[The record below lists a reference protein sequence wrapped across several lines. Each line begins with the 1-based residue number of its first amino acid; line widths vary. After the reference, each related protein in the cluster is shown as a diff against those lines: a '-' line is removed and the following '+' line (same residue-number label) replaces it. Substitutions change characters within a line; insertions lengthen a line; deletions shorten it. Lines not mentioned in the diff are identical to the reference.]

1 LTVIHRSS
9 EKVGYWAKGFPQGVP
24 VLGSHH
30 QLTIQDLN
38 SFLDLHKI
46 PVSTTLDQ
54 LGKSKIFLGSNNYLL
69 FPVVVALNQHLHI
82 LNVLKEF
89 LLFNTES

>member
-1 LTVIHRSS
+1 LDKGTSRARTQT
-9 EKVGYWAKGFPQGVP
+9 WAKGFPQGVP

-30 QLTIQDLN
+30 HLTIQDLN

-46 PVSTTLDQ
+46 PVSTTPNQ

-69 FPVVVALNQHLHI
+69 FSVVVALNQHLHI
-82 LNVLKEF
+82 LNVLKAFF
-89 LLFNTES
+89 LFHMES